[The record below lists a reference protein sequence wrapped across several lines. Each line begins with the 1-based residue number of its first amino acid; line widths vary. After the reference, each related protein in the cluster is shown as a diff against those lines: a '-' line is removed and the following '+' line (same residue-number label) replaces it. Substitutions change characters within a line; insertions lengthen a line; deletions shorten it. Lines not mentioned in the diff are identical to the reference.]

1 MQQELIDLKREI
13 RDLKT
18 AQTVPSIMKFSMAT
32 FTIPQNLADGFYYWT
47 IRYDDSENTTTP
59 ITFDD
64 SFLFVLEN
72 YDPITNTQKIPFES
86 VNGTYAGETLTI
98 LSTRP
103 IASITFDS

>member
-18 AQTVPSIMKFSMAT
+18 AKICPSIMKFSMAT
-32 FTIPQNLADGFYYWT
+32 FTIPQNLQDGFYYWT
-47 IRYDDSENTTTP
+47 IHYDDSENATMP

-72 YDPITNTQKIPFES
+72 YDPITNTQKIPFEIA
-86 VNGTYAGETLTI
+86 NGAFLGESFTI
-98 LSTRP
+98 LSTR
-103 IASITFDS
+103 SITSITMDS